1 MRVLPRSSPFFVP
14 VVLVVL
20 LSVFGLSACSTAPET
35 EAGFVSGDGSV
46 TILDPD
52 QRQLAPDAVGLDLD
66 GEPLALSD
74 YAGEVVVFNVWASW
88 CAPCRAEAGALE
100 EVALQFDGKGVQ
112 FIGLNTRDSRSA
124 AQAFIRNFGVT
135 YPSLVDTD
143 GRIQLLFNDSLPP
156 QAIPSTIVID
166 QQGRVAARALGTVT
180 AATLR
185 AMIEPLLDESETS
198 SG

>member
-1 MRVLPRSSPFFVP
+1 MRVLPRSTLLFLPA
-14 VVLVVL
+14 VLMLVL
-20 LSVFGLSACSTAPET
+20 GLSACSSAPET
-35 EAGFVSGDGSV
+35 GAGFVSGDGSV
-46 TILDPD
+46 TILEPE
-52 QRQLAPDAVGLDLD
+52 QRQIAPDAVGLDLSGD
-66 GEPLALSD
+66 PLALSD
-74 YAGEVVVFNVWASW
+74 FADQVVVLNVWASW

-112 FIGLNTRDSRSA
+112 FVGLNTRDSQAA
-124 AQAFIRNFGVT
+124 AQAFIRNYGVS

-185 AMIEPLLDESETS
+185 AMIEPLLDK
-198 SG
+198 SGMPSG

>member
-1 MRVLPRSSPFFVP
+1 MRVLPRWI
-14 VVLVVL
+14 LAAVL
-20 LSVFGLSACSTAPET
+20 LFTLGLTACSTGSAT
-35 EAGFVSGDGSV
+35 TDAGFVSGDGSV
-46 TILDPD
+46 IILDPD
-52 QRQLAPDAVGLDLD
+52 QRQVAPNAAGVDLNGD
-66 GEPLALSD
+66 PLELSD
-74 YAGEVVVFNVWASW
+74 FAGQVLVLNVWASW

-100 EVALQFDGKGVQ
+100 EVATQFANQGVQ
-112 FIGLNTRDSRSA
+112 FIGLNTRDSNAA
-124 AQAFIRNFGVT
+124 AQAFIKNYGVT

-166 QQGRVAARALGTVT
+166 QQGMVAARALGAVT

-185 AMIEPLLDESETS
+185 AMIEPLLDESATP

>member
-1 MRVLPRSSPFFVP
+1 MRVLPRSTLLFVP
-14 VVLVVL
+14 AVFL
-20 LSVFGLSACSTAPET
+20 LMLGLSACSSAPET
-35 EAGFVSGDGSV
+35 GSGFVSGDGSV
-46 TILDPD
+46 TILEPV
-52 QRQLAPDAVGLDLD
+52 QRQIAPNAVGLDLNGD
-66 GEPLALSD
+66 SLALSD
-74 YAGEVVVFNVWASW
+74 FAGEVVVLNVWASW

-112 FIGLNTRDSRSA
+112 FIGLNTRDSQAA
-124 AQAFIRNFGVT
+124 AQAFIRNYGVT

-166 QQGRVAARALGTVT
+166 QRGRVAARALGTVT

-185 AMIEPLLDESETS
+185 AMIEPLLEESGTS

>member
-1 MRVLPRSSPFFVP
+1 MRVLPRLTLLFVP
-14 VVLVVL
+14 AVL
-20 LSVFGLSACSTAPET
+20 LSVLGLTACSSAPET
-35 EAGFVSGDGSV
+35 GSGFVSGDGSV
-46 TILDPD
+46 TILEPV
-52 QRQLAPDAVGLDLD
+52 QRQVAPNAVGLDLNGD
-66 GEPLALSD
+66 PLALSD
-74 YAGEVVVFNVWASW
+74 FAGQVVVLNVWASW

-100 EVALQFDGKGVQ
+100 EVALQFDDQGVQ
-112 FIGLNTRDSRSA
+112 FIGLNTRDSQAA
-124 AQAFIRNFGVT
+124 AQAFIRNYGVT

-166 QQGRVAARALGTVT
+166 QMGKVAARALGTVT

-185 AMIEPLLDESETS
+185 AMIEPLLDESGTS

>member
-1 MRVLPRSSPFFVP
+1 MRVRPLPTVCAA
-14 VVLVVL
+14 LTGLVL
-20 LSVFGLSACSTAPET
+20 LLGLSACSTAPET
-35 EAGFVSGDGSV
+35 GAGFVSGDGSI
-46 TILDPD
+46 TILDPA
-52 QRQLAPDAVGLDLD
+52 QRQLAPEAVGVDLNGD
-66 GEPLALSD
+66 PLKLSD
-74 YAGEVVVFNVWASW
+74 FAGQIVVLNVWASW

-112 FIGLNTRDSRSA
+112 FIGLNTRDSQAA
-124 AQAFIRNFGVT
+124 AQAFTRNFGVT

-166 QQGRVAARALGTVT
+166 EQGRVAARALGTVT
-180 AATLR
+180 SATLR
-185 AMIEPLLDESETS
+185 AMIEPLLEESALP

>member
-1 MRVLPRSSPFFVP
+1 MRVLPRSTACSVLTGL
-14 VVLVVL
+14 VLVLVL
-20 LSVFGLSACSTAPET
+20 TACSTAPET
-35 EAGFVSGDGSV
+35 GAGFVSGDGSV
-46 TILDPD
+46 TILEPG
-52 QRQLAPDAVGLDLD
+52 QRQLAPEAVGVDLNGD
-66 GEPLALSD
+66 TLKLSD
-74 YAGEVVVFNVWASW
+74 FAGQVVVLNVWASW

-112 FIGLNTRDSRSA
+112 FIGLNTRDSQAA
-124 AQAFIRNFGVT
+124 AQAFTRNFGVT
-135 YPSLVDTD
+135 YPSMVDTD

-180 AATLR
+180 SATLR

>member
-1 MRVLPRSSPFFVP
+1 MRVLPRWI
-14 VVLVVL
+14 LAAVL
-20 LSVFGLSACSTAPET
+20 LLTLGLTACSTGPAT
-35 EAGFVSGDGSV
+35 TDAGFVSGDGSV
-46 TILDPD
+46 IILDPD
-52 QRQLAPDAVGLDLD
+52 QRQVAPNAAGVDLNGD
-66 GEPLALSD
+66 PLELSD
-74 YAGEVVVFNVWASW
+74 FAGQVLVLNVWASW

-100 EVALQFDGKGVQ
+100 EVATQFANQGVQ
-112 FIGLNTRDSRSA
+112 FIGLNTRDSNAA
-124 AQAFIRNFGVT
+124 AQAFIRNYGVT

-166 QQGRVAARALGTVT
+166 QQGMVAARALGTVT

-185 AMIEPLLDESETS
+185 AMIEPLLDENGTP

>member
-1 MRVLPRSSPFFVP
+1 MRVLPRSTVRSVIAGF
-14 VVLVVL
+14 VLVLV
-20 LSVFGLSACSTAPET
+20 LSACSTAPET
-35 EAGFVSGDGSV
+35 GAGFVSGDGSV
-46 TILDPD
+46 TILEPA
-52 QRQLAPDAVGLDLD
+52 QRQLAPEAVGIDLNGD
-66 GEPLALSD
+66 PLKLSD
-74 YAGEVVVFNVWASW
+74 FAGQVVVLNVWASW

-112 FIGLNTRDSRSA
+112 FIGLNTRDSQAA
-124 AQAFIRNFGVT
+124 AQAFTRNFGVT
-135 YPSLVDTD
+135 YPSMVDTD

-166 QQGRVAARALGTVT
+166 QRGRVAARALGTVT
-180 AATLR
+180 SATLR

>member
-1 MRVLPRSSPFFVP
+1 MRVLPRSTLLFLPA
-14 VVLVVL
+14 VLMLVL
-20 LSVFGLSACSTAPET
+20 GLSACSSAPET
-35 EAGFVSGDGSV
+35 GAGFVSGDGSV
-46 TILDPD
+46 TILEPE
-52 QRQLAPDAVGLDLD
+52 QRQIAPDAVGLDLSGD
-66 GEPLALSD
+66 PLALSD
-74 YAGEVVVFNVWASW
+74 FAGQVVVLNVWASW

-112 FIGLNTRDSRSA
+112 FVGLNTRDSQAA
-124 AQAFIRNFGVT
+124 AQAFIRNYGVS

-185 AMIEPLLDESETS
+185 AMIEPLLDK
-198 SG
+198 SGMPSG

>member
-1 MRVLPRSSPFFVP
+1 V
-14 VVLVVL
+14 
-20 LSVFGLSACSTAPET
+20 LSACSTAPET
-35 EAGFVSGDGSV
+35 GSGFVSGDGSV
-46 TILDPD
+46 TILDPG
-52 QRQLAPDAVGLDLD
+52 QRQLAPEAVGVDLND
-66 GEPLALSD
+66 NPLKLSD
-74 YAGEVVVFNVWASW
+74 FAGQIVVLNVWASW

-112 FIGLNTRDSRSA
+112 FIGLNTRDSQAA
-124 AQAFIRNFGVT
+124 AQAFTRNFGVT

-166 QQGRVAARALGTVT
+166 RQGRVAARALGTVT
-180 AATLR
+180 SATLR
-185 AMIEPLLDESETS
+185 AMIEPLLQESELP

>member
-1 MRVLPRSSPFFVP
+1 MRVLPRSTLLFVP
-14 VVLVVL
+14 ALL
-20 LSVFGLSACSTAPET
+20 LSVLGLGACSSAPET
-35 EAGFVSGDGSV
+35 GAGFVSGDGSV
-46 TILDPD
+46 TILDPE
-52 QRQLAPDAVGLDLD
+52 QRQTAPNAAGLDLNGD
-66 GEPLALSD
+66 SLELSD
-74 YAGEVVVFNVWASW
+74 FVGQVVVLNVWASW

-112 FIGLNTRDSRSA
+112 FIGLNTRDSQAA
-124 AQAFIRNFGVT
+124 AQAFIRNYGVT
-135 YPSLVDTD
+135 YPSMVDTD

-185 AMIEPLLDESETS
+185 AMIEPLLDEPGTS

>member
-1 MRVLPRSSPFFVP
+1 MRVLPRSLFP
-14 VVLVVL
+14 VVLVL
-20 LSVFGLSACSTAPET
+20 ALGLTACSTTPET
-35 EAGFVSGDGSV
+35 EAGFVSGDGSI
-46 TILDPD
+46 TILEPA
-52 QRQLAPDAVGLDLD
+52 QRQIAPNAAGVDLNGD
-66 GEPLALSD
+66 PLALSD
-74 YAGEVVVFNVWASW
+74 FAGQVVVLNVWASW

-100 EVALQFDGKGVQ
+100 EVAVQFEGKGVQ
-112 FIGLNTRDSRSA
+112 FVGLNTRDSNAA
-124 AQAFIRNFGVT
+124 AQAFMRNFGVT
-135 YPSLVDTD
+135 YPSLVDKD

-185 AMIEPLLDESETS
+185 AMIEPLLDESGTS

>member
-1 MRVLPRSSPFFVP
+1 MRGIRPST
-14 VVLVVL
+14 LVVAL
-20 LSVFGLSACSTAPET
+20 ILSIGLTACSTAPET

-46 TILDPD
+46 TILDPP
-52 QRQLAPDAVGLDLD
+52 QRQIAPEATGVDLNGD
-66 GEPLALSD
+66 PLKLSD
-74 YAGEVVVFNVWASW
+74 FAGQVVVLNVWASW

-100 EVALQFDGKGVQ
+100 EVATQFDGKGVQ
-112 FIGLNTRDSRSA
+112 FIGLNTRDSNAA
-124 AQAFIRNFGVT
+124 AQAFIRNYGVT
-135 YPSLVDTD
+135 FPSLVDTD

-166 QQGRVAARALGTVT
+166 QQGKVAARALGTVT

-185 AMIEPLLDESETS
+185 AMIEPLLEESGTP

>member
-1 MRVLPRSSPFFVP
+1 MRVLARSILLFVP
-14 VVLVVL
+14 AVFLLVL
-20 LSVFGLSACSTAPET
+20 GLSACSSAPET
-35 EAGFVSGDGSV
+35 GAGFVSGDGSV
-46 TILDPD
+46 TILEPV
-52 QRQLAPDAVGLDLD
+52 QRQIAPDAVGLDLNGD
-66 GEPLALSD
+66 PLALSD
-74 YAGEVVVFNVWASW
+74 FVGQVVVLNVWASW

-112 FIGLNTRDSRSA
+112 FIGLNTRDSQAA
-124 AQAFIRNFGVT
+124 AQAFIRNYGVT

-185 AMIEPLLDESETS
+185 AMIEPLLNEPGTS

>member
-1 MRVLPRSSPFFVP
+1 MRGIRPST
-14 VVLVVL
+14 LVVAL
-20 LSVFGLSACSTAPET
+20 ILSIGLTACSTAPET

-46 TILDPD
+46 TILDPP
-52 QRQLAPDAVGLDLD
+52 QRQIAPDATGVDLNGD
-66 GEPLALSD
+66 PLKLSD
-74 YAGEVVVFNVWASW
+74 FAGQVVVLNVWASW

-100 EVALQFDGKGVQ
+100 EVAIQFDGKGVQ
-112 FIGLNTRDSRSA
+112 FIGLNTRDSNAA
-124 AQAFIRNFGVT
+124 AQAFIRNYGVT

-166 QQGRVAARALGTVT
+166 QQGKVAARALGTVT

-185 AMIEPLLDESETS
+185 AMIEPLLEESGIS